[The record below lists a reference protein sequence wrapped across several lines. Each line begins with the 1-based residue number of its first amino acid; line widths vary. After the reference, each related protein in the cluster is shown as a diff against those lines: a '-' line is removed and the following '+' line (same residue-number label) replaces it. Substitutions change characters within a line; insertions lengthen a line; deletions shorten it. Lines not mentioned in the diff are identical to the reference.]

1 MGAIALFA
9 VAAGAAE
16 VLGTAA
22 VLADVGA
29 GLDLGAVGALGEG
42 TSVASAI
49 APAAAGA
56 GFTAGM
62 SDVAATEGA
71 GVAGSGVSS
80 GITEAEAAS
89 TVDAASQ
96 ANPLQSIKDT
106 LKGINTAIDSAV
118 PPGVR
123 QGLNVAYQL
132 SKGGDPTQILLNGL
146 KSQALSGLGSD
157 IATATGS
164 KDLGQFTTGTISNL
178 MSGKD
183 PMQAI
188 EGGALGVAN
197 SEFNSNLK
205 DATGLTALPNFN
217 ISSVIDPS
225 YGKQSLNSSFRS
237 PIQTPNPTLADMQSP
252 LRAQTNLLGP
262 NTMQQNQS
270 SGLQNTANLPTLG
283 LPQLGIQNL
292 ALPTLGLTNIGQ
304 TNQLGPK
311 QVAQNN
317 LSPELNQ
324 LSQLYGNVGP
334 TPMKDGGLA
343 SYAGGSNVAPY
354 KVPKLSSLT
363 DYTQLDQTLTPVEE
377 LVLNNRLVNPQ
388 QYSMMAQDPVL
399 YHAHGGSIDHSKIIP
414 ELMEVLQRHIQPK
427 HYSGADGQ
435 SSVTTDTTG
444 STGSI
449 WDNPDIKKI
458 DWKALEASGTPKFQQ
473 VYQPKFLQPRA
484 NPMAPKMNPL
494 GHLHQGPLNALNPL
508 TTITNPMNRYLTG
521 RAHGGL
527 AKYKEAA
534 PKGHN
539 PEFITG
545 VTGYYA
551 GGRGTGQSDD
561 IPAMLHDGDYVMDAD
576 AVAAF
581 GDGSSKAGNEA
592 LMKLLHQVPHH
603 DHKDGEPVPAKIADG
618 EVVLPE
624 SFVTALGGGDNKHG
638 AKMLDAMREE
648 LREHKRS
655 APTSKIPPKAKSPL
669 EYLKMAKG

>member
-1 MGAIALFA
+1 
-9 VAAGAAE
+9 
-16 VLGTAA
+16 
-22 VLADVGA
+22 
-29 GLDLGAVGALGEG
+29 
-42 TSVASAI
+42 
-49 APAAAGA
+49 
-56 GFTAGM
+56 
-62 SDVAATEGA
+62 
-71 GVAGSGVSS
+71 
-80 GITEAEAAS
+80 
-89 TVDAASQ
+89 
-96 ANPLQSIKDT
+96 
-106 LKGINTAIDSAV
+106 
-118 PPGVR
+118 
-123 QGLNVAYQL
+123 
-132 SKGGDPTQILLNGL
+132 
-146 KSQALSGLGSD
+146 
-157 IATATGS
+157 
-164 KDLGQFTTGTISNL
+164 
-178 MSGKD
+178 
-183 PMQAI
+183 
-188 EGGALGVAN
+188 
-197 SEFNSNLK
+197 
-205 DATGLTALPNFN
+205 
-217 ISSVIDPS
+217 VIDPS
-225 YGKQSLNSSFRS
+225 YGKSSLNSSFRS
-237 PIQTPNPTLADMQSP
+237 PIQTPNPNLADMQSP

-262 NTMQQNQS
+262 NNMQQNQS
-270 SGLQNTANLPTLG
+270 SALQNATNLPTLG
-283 LPQLGIQNL
+283 LPQLGLQSLN
-292 ALPTLGLTNIGQ
+292 LPTLGLQGIGQ
-304 TNQLGPK
+304 PDQASIYKPPAQSNMLAGQDQLARNQLT
-311 QVAQNN
+311 
-317 LSPELNQ
+317 
-324 LSQLYGNVGP
+324 QLYGNVGP

-363 DYTQLDQTLTPVEE
+363 DYTQLDQTLTPTEE
-377 LVLNNRLVNPQ
+377 LVLNNRLVSPQ
-388 QYSMMAQDPVL
+388 QYSMMAQEPVV
-399 YHAHGGSIDHSKIIP
+399 YHAQGGSIDHSKIIP
-414 ELMEVLQRHIQPK
+414 ELLEMLQKHIHPK

-444 STGSI
+444 SYDSI
-449 WDNPDIKKI
+449 FDNPDVKKI
-458 DWKALEASGTPKFQQ
+458 DWKALQESGTPKFQQ

-484 NPMAPKMNPL
+484 NPAVAKLNPL
-494 GHLHQGPLNALNPL
+494 EHLHRGPLNALNPL

-581 GDGSSKAGNEA
+581 GDGSSKAGNDA
-592 LMKLLHQVPHH
+592 LMKFLHQVPHH

>member
-49 APAAAGA
+49 APGAAAGA

-71 GVAGSGVSS
+71 GVSGTGISS
-80 GITEAEAAS
+80 GITEADAAS

-106 LKGINTAIDSAV
+106 LKGINSTIDSVV

-132 SKGGDPTQILLNGL
+132 SKGGDPTQILLNTL
-146 KSQALSGLGSD
+146 KSQALSGVGSD
-157 IATATGS
+157 VATATGS
-164 KDLGQFTTGTISNL
+164 KDLGQFTTGTISGL
-178 MSGKD
+178 MSGQD
-183 PMQAI
+183 PMKAI

-205 DATGLTALPNFN
+205 GATGLTALPNFN

-225 YGKQSLNSSFRS
+225 YTQSSFKS
-237 PIQTPNPTLADMQSP
+237 PIQTPTDTQTA
-252 LRAQTNLLGP
+252 LRQPNSFLGQNNMQTNQL
-262 NTMQQNQS
+262 
-270 SGLQNTANLPTLG
+270 SGLQSSINLPTLG
-283 LPQLGIQNL
+283 LPK
-292 ALPTLGLTNIGQ
+292 LGLQGLDLPGLGLQGINS
-304 TNQLGPK
+304 TNQSSIYKPP
-311 QVAQNN
+311 AQSN
-317 LSPELNQ
+317 LPAGQDQLARNQ
-324 LSQLYGNVGP
+324 LTQLYGNVGP

-363 DYTQLDQTLTPVEE
+363 DYTQLDQTLTPTEE

-388 QYSMMAQDPVL
+388 QYSMMAQEPVL

-444 STGSI
+444 NPGGI
-449 WDNPDIKKI
+449 FDNPDVKKI
-458 DWKALEASGTPKFQQ
+458 DWKALQQ
-473 VYQPKFLQPRA
+473 GPTFNKIYEPRMFQPRA
-484 NPMAPKMNPL
+484 NPMAPRMAA
-494 GHLHQGPLNALNPL
+494 LHGMSQGPLSTLNPL
-508 TTITNPMNRYLTG
+508 TTISNPMNRYLMT

-592 LMKLLHQVPHH
+592 LMKFLHQVPHH
-603 DHKDGEPVPAKIADG
+603 DRKDGEPVPAKIADG

>member
-16 VLGTAA
+16 VIGTAA
-22 VLADVGA
+22 LADAAVGS
-29 GLDLGAVGALGEG
+29 LDLGAVGALGEG

-49 APAAAGA
+49 APGAAGA

-62 SDVAATEGA
+62 SDVAATEGP

-80 GITEAEAAS
+80 GIDAAS
-89 TVDAASQ
+89 TVDEATQA

-106 LKGINTAIDSAV
+106 LQSVNSTINNII

-123 QGLNVAYQL
+123 QGINVAYQL
-132 SKGGDPTQILLNGL
+132 SKGADPTQVLLNSL
-146 KSQALSGLGSD
+146 KSQALGGIGSD
-157 IATATGS
+157 IASATGS
-164 KDLGQFTTGTISNL
+164 KDLGQFATGTISSVL
-178 MSGKD
+178 SGQD
-183 PMQAI
+183 PIKAI
-188 EGGALGVAN
+188 ENGALGVAN
-197 SEFNSNLK
+197 SEFNSTLK

-217 ISSVIDPS
+217 VASYLDPQTQQTPT
-225 YGKQSLNSSFRS
+225 QSPRSSFM
-237 PIQTPNPTLADMQSP
+237 PQTPMQQTQNTGLAGS
-252 LRAQTNLLGP
+252 TNLPSLSLAQLGI
-262 NTMQQNQS
+262 QNQD
-270 SGLQNTANLPTLG
+270 LPTLG
-283 LPQLGIQNL
+283 LPTIGSANQSILTPKSQVKSPIANPQL
-292 ALPTLGLTNIGQ
+292 A
-304 TNQLGPK
+304 
-311 QVAQNN
+311 
-317 LSPELNQ
+317 
-324 LSQLYGNVGP
+324 QLYSGIG
-334 TPMKDGGLA
+334 TQTMKDGGLA
-343 SYAGGSNVAPY
+343 HHAAGNAVTSPNY
-354 KVPKLSSLT
+354 KVPKLSSLD
-363 DYTQLDQTLTPVEE
+363 DYTQLYTSLDPTEK
-377 LVLNNRLVNPQ
+377 LVYNNRLVTPQ
-388 QYSMMAQDPVL
+388 QMEEMSAEPIVYS
-399 YHAHGGSIDHSKIIP
+399 AHGGSIDYNKIIP
-414 ELMEVLQRHIQPK
+414 ELLEMLQKHAEPK
-427 HYSGADGQ
+427 HYVDGSNVQ
-435 SSVTTDTTG
+435 SD

-449 WDNPDIKKI
+449 WDNPDVKKI
-458 DWKALEASGTPKFQQ
+458 DWKALQQTPTFNKIYEPRMF
-473 VYQPKFLQPRA
+473 QPRA
-484 NPMAPKMNPL
+484 NPMAPKLAPL
-494 GHLHQGPLNALNPL
+494 HGMSQGPLTNLNPL
-508 TTITNPMNRYLTG
+508 TTISNPMNRYLSG

-534 PKGHN
+534 PKGHH

-592 LMKLLHQVPHH
+592 LMKFLHQVPHH

-624 SFVTALGGGDNKHG
+624 AFVTALGGGDNKHG

-669 EYLKMAKG
+669 DYLKMAKG

>member
-1 MGAIALFA
+1 
-9 VAAGAAE
+9 
-16 VLGTAA
+16 
-22 VLADVGA
+22 LADAVVGE
-29 GLDLGAVGALGEG
+29 GMLDLGAVGALGEG

-49 APAAAGA
+49 APGAAAGA
-56 GFTAGM
+56 AGSDFLSGM

-71 GVAGSGVSS
+71 GVSGTGISS

-106 LKGINTAIDSAV
+106 LKGINSTIDSIA

-123 QGLNVAYQL
+123 QGINVAYQL
-132 SKGGDPTQILLNGL
+132 SKGGDPTQIILNGL

-164 KDLGQFTTGTISNL
+164 KDLGQFTTGTIGRL
-178 MSGKD
+178 MSGQD
-183 PMQAI
+183 PMKAI

-197 SEFNSNLK
+197 SEFNTNLK

-225 YGKQSLNSSFRS
+225 YNKSSFGSSIKS
-237 PIQTPNPTLADMQSP
+237 PLQAPTQPLADTQSP
-252 LRAQTNLLGP
+252 LRARSTLLGP
-262 NTMQQNQS
+262 NTTPQDQS
-270 SGLQNTANLPTLG
+270 SGLQNTASLPTLG
-283 LPQLGIQNL
+283 LPQLGIQSLNM
-292 ALPTLGLTNIGQ
+292 PTLGLPGIQ
-304 TNQLGPK
+304 QANQPAPK

-317 LSPELNQ
+317 LSPEQNQ
-324 LSQLYGNVGP
+324 LSQLYGNIGP
-334 TPMKDGGLA
+334 TPMKDGGVA
-343 SYAGGSNVAPY
+343 QYAVGSNVKPY

-363 DYTQLDQTLTPVEE
+363 DYTQIDPTLTPTQE
-377 LVLNNRLVNPQ
+377 LVLNNRLVTPQ
-388 QYSMMAQDPVL
+388 QYAMLTQDPVV
-399 YHAHGGSIDHSKIIP
+399 YSAKGGAIDYSKIVP
-414 ELMEVLQRHIQPK
+414 ELLEMLQKHAPPK
-427 HYSGADGQ
+427 RYAGEDE
-435 SSVTTDTTG
+435 SSVKAD
-444 STGSI
+444 SI
-449 WDNPDIKKI
+449 WDNPEVKKI
-458 DWKALEASGTPKFQQ
+458 DWKALEASATPKFAQIF
-473 VYQPKFLQPRA
+473 QPKFLQPRA
-484 NPMAPKMNPL
+484 SPAVAKLSPL

-508 TTITNPMNRYLTG
+508 TTITNPVHRYLTG
-521 RAHGGL
+521 RADGGL

-534 PKGHN
+534 PEGHN

-576 AVAAF
+576 AVAAL
-581 GDGSSKAGNEA
+581 GDGSSKAGNDA
-592 LMKLLHQVPHH
+592 LMKFMHQVPHH
-603 DHKDGEPVPAKIADG
+603 DHKSGTPVPAKIADG

-669 EYLKMAKG
+669 DYLKMAKG

>member
-16 VLGTAA
+16 VFGAA
-22 VLADVGA
+22 ALADAAIGA
-29 GLDLGAVGALGEG
+29 GSLDLGAVGALGEG

-49 APAAAGA
+49 APGAAAGA
-56 GFTAGM
+56 AGAAGSDFLSGM

-71 GVAGSGVSS
+71 GVSGTGISS

-106 LKGINTAIDSAV
+106 LKGINSTIDSIV

-123 QGLNVAYQL
+123 QGINTAYQL
-132 SKGGDPTQILLNGL
+132 SKGGDPTQIILNSL

-164 KDLGQFTTGTISNL
+164 KDLGQFATGTIGNL
-178 MSGKD
+178 ISGKD
-183 PMQAI
+183 PMKAL

-205 DATGLTALPNFN
+205 DVTGLTTLPNFN

-225 YGKQSLNSSFRS
+225 YGKQSASLRS
-237 PIQTPNPTLADMQSP
+237 PIQMPTQTLADTQSP
-252 LRAQTNLLGP
+252 LRARSTLLGP
-262 NTMQQNQS
+262 NTTQQDQS

-283 LPQLGIQNL
+283 LPQLGIQSLNM
-292 ALPTLGLTNIGQ
+292 PTLGLPSIAQ
-304 TNQLGPK
+304 ANQPAPK
-311 QVAQNN
+311 QAGQNEIA
-317 LSPELNQ
+317 PEPGQ
-324 LSQLYGNVGP
+324 LSQLYGNIGP
-334 TPMKDGGLA
+334 TPMKDGGVA
-343 SYAGGSNVAPY
+343 HYAVGSNVKPY
-354 KVPKLSSLT
+354 KVPKLSSLN
-363 DYTQLDQTLTPVEE
+363 DYTQLDQTLTPTEE
-377 LVLNNRLVNPQ
+377 LVLNNRLVTPQ
-388 QYSMMAQDPVL
+388 QYSMMVQDPVV
-399 YHAHGGSIDHSKIIP
+399 YSANGGSIDYSKIVP
-414 ELMEVLQRHIQPK
+414 ELLEMLQKHAPPK
-427 HYSGADGQ
+427 RYAGKDD
-435 SSVTTDTTG
+435 SSVEAD
-444 STGSI
+444 SI
-449 WDNPDIKKI
+449 WDNPEVKKI
-458 DWKALEASGTPKFQQ
+458 DWKALEASGSPKFAQ
-473 VYQPKFLQPRA
+473 VFQPKFLQPRA
-484 NPMAPKMNPL
+484 NPMVPKLNPL
-494 GHLHQGPLNALNPL
+494 GHLHQGPLNSLNPL

-521 RAHGGL
+521 RAQGGL

-534 PKGHN
+534 PEGHN

-581 GDGSSKAGNEA
+581 GDGSSKAGNDA
-592 LMKLLHQVPHH
+592 LMKFMHQVPHR
-603 DHKDGEPVPAKIADG
+603 DTKSGEPVPAKIADG

-669 EYLKMAKG
+669 DYLKMAKG